1 VYNVCFKTC
10 KAQYDLH
17 TLLRPLFNK
26 IYTVSNNSM
35 QWQWHIQISE
45 PEKEQKR
52 THEMKQRPNPE
63 RIKGQIFQS
72 IRSYVFVAWF
82 PDLSVAVRIYSLA
95 YLYYL
100 KANRNLFSKYFE
112 VYMILKD
119 DCTKRRLLAIEVW
132 SAEVETCNMRLFHP
146 HLKLSIF
153 YVSRDQPRPGSF
165 LKKREVPGKEVG
177 SWGQCEK
184 LPDWLGY

>member
-1 VYNVCFKTC
+1 
-10 KAQYDLH
+10 
-17 TLLRPLFNK
+17 
-26 IYTVSNNSM
+26 
-35 QWQWHIQISE
+35 
-45 PEKEQKR
+45 
-52 THEMKQRPNPE
+52 MKQRPNPE

-82 PDLSVAVRIYSLA
+82 PDLSFAIRIYSLA

-100 KANRNLFSKYFE
+100 KANRNQFSKYFE

-119 DCTKRRLLAIEVW
+119 DCTKRPLLAIEVW

-146 HLKLSIF
+146 PLRLSIF

-165 LKKREVPGKEVG
+165 LKKREEPGNEVDVHVA
-177 SWGQCEK
+177 SSFNLKMIEHTLFAWNCRR
-184 LPDWLGY
+184 LLTSVSLGIYQNPPSQSLL